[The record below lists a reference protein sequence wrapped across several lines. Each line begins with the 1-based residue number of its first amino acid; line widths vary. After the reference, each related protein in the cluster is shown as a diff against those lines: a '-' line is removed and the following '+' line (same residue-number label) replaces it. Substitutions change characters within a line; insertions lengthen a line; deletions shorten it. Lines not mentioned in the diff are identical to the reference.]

1 MPAWLTDIAAT
12 ALPGLGNYLAQKA
25 TNKANRQMAQEQM
38 AFQERMS
45 NTSWQRAVKDMQA
58 AGINPAVAY
67 SRGGASS
74 PAGAM
79 ATMENEVAPALAS
92 AKQGALFR
100 SELEAAKASAER
112 AKAEASSAKVGAAY
126 DEAWLAAHGII
137 QRPDGSVQLDLS
149 HPGIVEKVRAE
160 ISSAQSAARL
170 AALQIPGGEVSARV
184 MGSKFG
190 LYSEYLRRGV
200 GAASPLL
207 GGIGGAAIGAFMR
220 KPAQVYNY
228 GRQ

>member
-1 MPAWLTDIAAT
+1 MPGWLTDIASA
-12 ALPGLGNYLAQKA
+12 ALPGLGAYLGQKDA
-25 TNKANRQMAQEQM
+25 NKQNREMAREQM

-79 ATMENEVAPALAS
+79 ATMENEVAPGIAS

-100 SELEAAKASAER
+100 SELEAAKANAER
-112 AKAEASSAKVGAAY
+112 ARAEASSAKVGAAY
-126 DEAWLAAHGII
+126 DQAWLAAHGII
-137 QRPDGSVQLDLS
+137 QRPDGSVQLDLT
-149 HPGIVEKVRAE
+149 HPGIIEKVRAE

-190 LYSEYLRRGV
+190 LWSEYVRRGV
-200 GAASPLL
+200 GSASPLL

-220 KPAQVYNY
+220 KPAQVYNFG
-228 GRQ
+228 GR